1 MASESSPWGVS
12 VSWRGMS
19 WWAVL
24 ARSGW
29 ASCGSMAL
37 GAGNWFGSRTYMHS
51 VLLLLSPC
59 QTCTNKPNFANCL
72 MIMLRPWIRS
82 RRELKMKAPSSMYKI
97 LRMLKVVPE
106 LNLLGVCPMS
116 MPFVMLSSSTLW
128 QTTFSML
135 VFSISSFS
143 DLATADITNR
153 NSTGDRLSP
162 CLTPLD
168 CGIVIFLPSRLIT
181 TVKPEYNLLMMLQ
194 NSGGAPYLARSSMRR
209 QWLAVS

>member
-1 MASESSPWGVS
+1 MD
-12 VSWRGMS
+12 
-19 WWAVL
+19 
-24 ARSGW
+24 
-29 ASCGSMAL
+29 
-37 GAGNWFGSRTYMHS
+37 
-51 VLLLLSPC
+51 
-59 QTCTNKPNFANCL
+59 
-72 MIMLRPWIRS
+72 
-82 RRELKMKAPSSMYKI
+82 
-97 LRMLKVVPE
+97 PE
-106 LNLLGVCPMS
+106 LNLLGVCTMS

-209 QWLAVS
+209 RWLAVS